1 MRILVD
7 SSTLIALA
15 KIGNLNILEIVF
27 KEVSI
32 TSVIMDEILR
42 ENSPEKEVLRKA
54 INSWINI
61 IDYKGNPQEF
71 RKYGLD
77 AGGASLFLASET
89 DDRLVIDEANA
100 RRFAESKGLK
110 FTGLIGLIVAAAK
123 TEKITRELAL
133 ETINKL
139 SLGDFRMS
147 MELYLW
153 AHEKIERS

>member
-15 KIGNLNILEIVF
+15 KIGKLNILEIVF
-27 KEVSI
+27 KEVFI

-42 ENSPEKEVLRKA
+42 ENSPEKEVLGKA
-54 INSWINI
+54 INSWIKV

-77 AGGASLFLASET
+77 AGEASLFLASEA

-123 TEKITRELAL
+123 TEK
-133 ETINKL
+133 
-139 SLGDFRMS
+139 
-147 MELYLW
+147 
-153 AHEKIERS
+153 

>member
-15 KIGNLNILEIVF
+15 KIGKLNVLKIVF
-27 KEVSI
+27 RQVSV

-42 ENSPEKEVLRKA
+42 EDSPEKEVFREA

-61 IDYKGNPQEF
+61 IDYKGNPEEF

-77 AGGASLFLASET
+77 AEKASLFLAARA
-89 DDRLVIDEANA
+89 DDRLVLDEANA
-100 RRFAESKGLK
+100 KRFAESKRLK
-110 FTGLIGLIVAAAK
+110 FTSLIGLIIAAVK
-123 TEKITRELAL
+123 TKKLTRELAL

-153 AHEKIERS
+153 ALEKIEQC

>member
-15 KIGNLNILEIVF
+15 KIGKLSILEIVF
-27 KEVSI
+27 RQVSV
-32 TSVIMDEILR
+32 TSVIVDEILR
-42 ENSPEKEVLRKA
+42 EDSPEKEVFREA

-61 IDYKGNPQEF
+61 IDYKGNPEEF

-77 AGGASLFLASET
+77 AGEASLFLAAGAY
-89 DDRLVIDEANA
+89 DRLVLDEANA
-100 RRFAESKGLK
+100 RRFAESKELK
-110 FTGLIGLIVAAAK
+110 FTGLIGLIVAAVK
-123 TEKITRELAL
+123 TKKLTRKLAL

-153 AHEKIERS
+153 ALEKIEQC